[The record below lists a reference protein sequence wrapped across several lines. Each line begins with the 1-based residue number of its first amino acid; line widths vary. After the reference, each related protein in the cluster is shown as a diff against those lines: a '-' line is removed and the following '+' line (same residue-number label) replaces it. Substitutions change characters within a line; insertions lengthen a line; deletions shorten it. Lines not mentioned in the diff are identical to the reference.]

1 MITIPDSVTSIGK
14 YAFNSCTNLNTVYLP
29 DNPELI
35 IGQDIFY
42 NCNNLKYVILNPD
55 GTALKYVPDSV
66 RCFYYDVKY
75 DIDGPGTISGKTRS
89 YINDVIELTVEPE
102 DNYTIDKVTFIDS
115 NDKETPID
123 PDKNGKY
130 TYTMPDSAVPVKFK
144 AYFKPI
150 QKAVI
155 NPEVKASFEA
165 FVERMYVVVLDRPSE
180 PEGKTYWTDKVING
194 ELTGADCARN
204 FLNGQEFKDRNLS
217 DEEFVTVLY
226 KAFFDR
232 DAKDDPDGFNFWMES
247 LKVTGRENIIEGFI
261 SSPEWIDLC
270 SEYGV
275 KPGTAKAVTG
285 SAADFATRLY
295 TECLGREPDEEGL
308 KFWSQGL
315 IDHKITG
322 SQAAHEFFYSAEF
335 NSLNLGNKELITR
348 MYKTFLGREPEDEGL
363 TFWMDS
369 MDKGMTKDQLFDS
382 FVNSKEFSDICITYA
397 IERG

>member
-1 MITIPDSVTSIGK
+1 
-14 YAFNSCTNLNTVYLP
+14 
-29 DNPELI
+29 
-35 IGQDIFY
+35 
-42 NCNNLKYVILNPD
+42 
-55 GTALKYVPDSV
+55 
-66 RCFYYDVKY
+66 
-75 DIDGPGTISGKTRS
+75 
-89 YINDVIELTVEPE
+89 
-102 DNYTIDKVTFIDS
+102 
-115 NDKETPID
+115 
-123 PDKNGKY
+123 
-130 TYTMPDSAVPVKFK
+130 MPDSAVPVKFK

-150 QKAVI
+150 QKVVTFCNEDGTSLQSDPCDYGTSPKYAGGTPTKPADAQYTYTFAGWTDGTDTYGRDETLPAVYDDVTYTAVFKPEEKLAVI
-155 NPEVKASFEA
+155 DPEIKASFEA

-194 ELTGADCARN
+194 ELTGADCARY

-217 DEEFVTVLY
+217 DEEFVEVLY

-315 IDHKITG
+315 TDHKITG

-348 MYKTFLGREPEDEGL
+348 MYKTFLGRDPEDEGL

-382 FVNSKEFSDICITYA
+382 FVNSKEFSEICVSYA
-397 IERG
+397 IDR